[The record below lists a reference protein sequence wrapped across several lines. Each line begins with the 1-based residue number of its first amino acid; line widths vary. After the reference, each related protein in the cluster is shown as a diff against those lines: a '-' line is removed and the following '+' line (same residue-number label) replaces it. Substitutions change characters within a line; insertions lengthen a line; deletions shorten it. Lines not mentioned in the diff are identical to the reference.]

1 MMEYEAFYNLVVSQ
15 KHYKAFL
22 LEAASRGDL
31 KVMQFMHRNQFPFSS
46 PSRHLAGISSP
57 EIGNLVIENGHLP
70 CVEFLQSIDYEWDDE
85 TLTTAAE
92 HGQYEIL
99 KYLHEQGHAMDEDVI
114 EAATRHGHLACVK
127 YAHEQGVEG
136 PEWLCT
142 QAAESGTLECLQ
154 YLYETEK
161 YLIDGDTIQIAAE
174 NGYIDC
180 VRYLIE
186 QKCDMDD
193 YACSG
198 AAAFNH
204 LEILKLL
211 HEHGCPWDEETFR
224 GAVKHGHFE
233 CMEYLYEN
241 KCPWN
246 AAVMS
251 AAVMGAAISGEC
263 SLKHL
268 EYLYERKCPDDE
280 FVMLTAIEAMERFPD
295 NFAVIEY
302 LCERQCPM
310 NERACCEAARYQSSY
325 ILAYLHQ
332 RNCPWDI
339 ETCRMAAFSGS
350 VECLEYAIRYN
361 AMGEAVKDLDAMKR
375 VTRDICNVDIL
386 KCLLK
391 YGWPLHDS
399 VAEKAVE
406 EDNVEVLTLL
416 HEHKFPLDKSLI
428 LTATKYGHLSCVR
441 YLYSIYSLSPI
452 TPQEITF
459 EDEGPV
465 DNRAEC
471 VRFLIENGVSLVL
484 DS

>member
-1 MMEYEAFYNLVVSQ
+1 MMDYEAFCKLVVN
-15 KHYKAFL
+15 KDHYETFL
-22 LEAASRGDL
+22 LEAASRGDVDVL
-31 KVMQFMHRNQFPFSS
+31 RFLFHNQCSFPS
-46 PSRHLAGISSP
+46 PSRHLTGNTSP
-57 EIGNLVIENGHLP
+57 NIGNLVIEKGHFP
-70 CVEFLQSIDYEWDDE
+70 CVEFLQEIKYEWSDE

-99 KYLHEQGHAMDEDVI
+99 KYLHEQGHVMNTEVI
-114 EAATRHGHLACVK
+114 EVATRHGHLACVK
-127 YAHEQGVEG
+127 YAHEQSVKG

-142 QAAESGTLECLQ
+142 QAAESGTLACLQ
-154 YLYETEK
+154 FLYETGD
-161 YLIDGDTIQIAAE
+161 YHIDADTIEIAAE
-174 NGYIDC
+174 NGYLDC
-180 VRYLIE
+180 VQYLIE
-186 QKCDMDD
+186 QKCEMDE
-193 YACSG
+193 YVCSG
-198 AAAFNH
+198 AATFNN

-211 HEHGCPWDEETFR
+211 HEHGCPWDENTFR
-224 GAVKHGHFE
+224 CAVRHGNFE
-233 CMEYLYEN
+233 CMQYLYEN
-241 KCPWN
+241 KCPWD

-251 AAVMGAAISGEC
+251 AAVLSGEC
-263 SLKHL
+263 SLKL
-268 EYLYERKCPDDE
+268 LDYLYERKCPDNE
-280 FVMLTAIEAMERFPD
+280 FVMLTAVEAMERFPD

-310 NERACCEAARYQSSY
+310 NERACREAARYQSSY

-361 AMGEAVKDLDAMKR
+361 AMGEAVKDLEAMKR
-375 VTRDICNVDIL
+375 VSEDVCNVNIL
-386 KCLLK
+386 KSLLK

-399 VAEKAVE
+399 VAEQAVE

-416 HEHKFPLDKSLI
+416 HEHKFPLDKKLI
-428 LTATKYGHLSCVR
+428 LLATKYGHLSCVR
-441 YLYSIYSLSPI
+441 FLYGIYSLSPI

-484 DS
+484 DA